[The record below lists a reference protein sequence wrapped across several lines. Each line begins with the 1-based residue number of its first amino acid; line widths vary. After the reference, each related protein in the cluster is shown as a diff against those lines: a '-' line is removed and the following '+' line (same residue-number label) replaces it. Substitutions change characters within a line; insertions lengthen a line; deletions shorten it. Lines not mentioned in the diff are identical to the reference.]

1 MIKIKVINVTFGNAH
16 TVSVQCKPNKGD
28 LLPIN
33 YSNEVVDSVVF
44 VTQMIIDSYKD
55 LNLVSYD
62 LLVFTK

>member
-1 MIKIKVINVTFGNAH
+1 MLKIKVVNVTFGSSS
-16 TVSVQCKPNKGD
+16 TLKTQCKPSKGD

-33 YSNEVVDSVVF
+33 YINEAVDSVVF
-44 VTQMIIDSYKD
+44 VTQMIIDNYKD